1 MTFRKR
7 LAQMIGHLGVLLL
20 GAGIL
25 RGLFDYR
32 PDDLSALYVVILA
45 GVVNMLISAKWGE

>member
-7 LAQMIGHLGVLLL
+7 LAQMMGHLGVLLL

-25 RGLFDYR
+25 RGLFDYQ
-32 PDDLSALYVVILA
+32 PADLPALYVVILV
-45 GVVNMLISAKWGE
+45 GVFGILYSAKWG